1 MANDQRLL
9 MLAETLERLEHDR
22 TSCFSPAMVRTSIP
36 HITRFPESLEPVEA
50 FNMSVYHG
58 RCRRKTVGCI
68 VGTTIT
74 LFPAEAH
81 MAYTDL
87 KETVHRLDER
97 FLYGHVTDG
106 KSHRPYV
113 RPEQVAARLLELEVQ
128 VAWPFFRASGW
139 TQDLLD
145 IEPGT
150 AATAVRLLLR
160 PETRHEPWRLLQGAS
175 GPAAPSEGTIGTP
188 ECG

>member
-1 MANDQRLL
+1 MANHQRL
-9 MLAETLERLEHDR
+9 ETLAKTLDRLSHDR
-22 TSCFSPAMVRTSIP
+22 TSCFSRPMVRTSIP
-36 HITRFPESLEPVEA
+36 HITRFPESLQPLET

-68 VGTTIT
+68 IGATIT
-74 LFPAEAH
+74 LFPAEAAL
-81 MAYTDL
+81 AYTDL

-106 KSHRPYV
+106 TKRRRPYV
-113 RPEQVAARLLELEVQ
+113 RPEQIAARVLDLEVG

-139 TQDLLD
+139 SRSLLE
-145 IEPGT
+145 IEPRT

-160 PETRHEPWRLLQGAS
+160 EETRTQTWRLLQDAS
-175 GPAAPSEGTIGTP
+175 RHAAETDPRSNA
-188 ECG
+188 